1 MTGYSSTG
9 SFHLPAVVWVIY
21 VAVLILFL
29 VATWRIFTKAAR
41 PGWWAIIPIVNTVV
55 LCKIAGKPGWW
66 FFLCLIPI
74 ANIVFLILIYVG
86 LARSFGKDGAF
97 AVGLILLA
105 PIFFP
110 ILAFGN
116 ARYQGPYGGVPSGTP
131 NGYYPPQGPPPG
143 YYPPQTPPP
152 GY

>member
-1 MTGYSSTG
+1 MSSYGTAS
-9 SFHLPAVVWVIY
+9 SFHLPAAVWVIY
-21 VAVLILFL
+21 LAVLILSI
-29 VATWRIFTKAAR
+29 VAAWRIFTKAGK

-74 ANIVFLILIYVG
+74 ANIVFLILIYLG
-86 LARSFGKDGAF
+86 LARSFGKDGGF

-110 ILAFGN
+110 ILAFGS
-116 ARYQGPYGGVPSGTP
+116 ARYQGSYGGAQPATP
-131 NGYYPPQGPPPG
+131 GYYPPQGPPPG
-143 YYPPQTPPP
+143 YYPPQALPP